1 MAVTRLTNS
10 NRDRA
15 ETRQGTPRRRR
26 VLTSLAVVVAVVMAS
41 GLLTACETTE
51 ADRLAVID
59 QVNASR
65 AANGLPALREHATL
79 DQKAD
84 AWAARLRDEC
94 NIFHSKLSDG
104 APPEWRKL
112 GENVG
117 RGGSIEQVHTAYLNS
132 PGHRANI
139 LDESYTAMGA
149 GAVWGECNG
158 YRTVFTVQVFM
169 RS

>member
-1 MAVTRLTNS
+1 MAVTRRSNS
-10 NRDRA
+10 TRNRLHA
-15 ETRQGTPRRRR
+15 PSTPRGRR
-26 VLTSLAVVVAVVMAS
+26 VLSSLAVVIAVVMTT

-65 AANGLPALREHATL
+65 AANGLPALAENTTL

-139 LDESYTAMGA
+139 LDGSFTEMGA

-158 YRTVFTVQVFM
+158 YRTVFTVHVFM
-169 RS
+169 RT

>member
-1 MAVTRLTNS
+1 M
-10 NRDRA
+10 
-15 ETRQGTPRRRR
+15 
-26 VLTSLAVVVAVVMAS
+26 
-41 GLLTACETTE
+41 
-51 ADRLAVID
+51 
-59 QVNASR
+59 NASR
-65 AANGLPALREHATL
+65 AENGLPALSENSTL

-94 NIFHSKLSDG
+94 NIFHSTLSDG

-117 RGGSIEQVHTAYLNS
+117 RGGNIDQVQVAYMNS

-139 LDESYTAMGA
+139 LDGSFTQMGA

-158 YRTVFTVQVFM
+158 FRTVFTVQVFM